1 MVTKKNLSE
10 DDTSAKFITP
20 ALYQAGWAEAAIRR
34 QVAFTAGRIIVR
46 GKLVTRGKAKRADYV
61 LYIGHF
67 PIALIEAKHNFK
79 AVGDGMQQALDYA
92 TTLDIPFVF
101 SSNGHGFVLHD
112 RTGTSTQL
120 ETTLALDA
128 FPSPTDLWSRY
139 LAYKGLTPAQ
149 EKIVTQPYYDDG
161 SAK

>member
-1 MVTKKNLSE
+1 MMKPNLSE

-20 ALYQAGWAEAAIRR
+20 ALYQAGWIESAIRR

-112 RTGTSTQL
+112 RTGTSVQL
-120 ETTLALDA
+120 ETTLKLDN
-128 FPSPTDLWSRY
+128 FPSPAALWNRY
-139 LAYKGLTPAQ
+139 LAW
-149 EKIVTQPYYDDG
+149 
-161 SAK
+161 